1 MKLNKMLALALSG
14 VMAVSMLAGC
24 SGAPSNGEEGQEQP
38 VVDTTVAGRV
48 ISAMDSKIT
57 DKVTFKSD
65 AHLGDVLEAVV
76 KNAGFDADKVDAA
89 KLVAADP
96 DLGKTSWLPEVGTV
110 DDTEGKVQT
119 VVKVVKLTDS
129 SELGVSEEYA
139 IKQLAAKFNNEQVAD
154 KNLLIEKLP
163 EFTKDMSDDDGT
175 YYYTF
180 EYTGK
185 VAVAQMKDAVTG
197 LTGYVAAYTV
207 TRTPTRVDK

>member
-38 VVDTTVAGRV
+38 VVDTTIAGRV

-76 KNAGFDADKVDAA
+76 ENAGFNASNVTVQ
-89 KLVAADP
+89 KLLAADP
-96 DLGKTSWLPEVGTV
+96 DLGSASRLPKLGTV
-110 DDTEGKVQT
+110 DDTEGKTQT
-119 VVKVVKLTDS
+119 FINVIKLTDANV
-129 SELGVSEEYA
+129 LGVSEEYA
-139 IKQLAAKFNNEQVAD
+139 IKQLAAKFDGENVTED
-154 KNLLIEKLP
+154 SIKMKDLP
-163 EFTKDMSDDDGT
+163 GYTGDFNDDGDK
-175 YYYTF
+175 YYYTY

-197 LTGYVAAYTV
+197 LPGYVAAYTI